1 MILFPNAKINLGLN
15 IIAKRPDGYHDLETV
30 FYPIQLNDALEIIN
44 NPTHQSSSF
53 IFSKSGNELEGS
65 VESNLCYKA
74 WALLKK
80 IFLPCHPCL
89 FICIKQSQWVPDL
102 VADHLMRLLH

>member
-30 FYPIQLNDALEIIN
+30 FYPILLNDALEIIS
-44 NPTHQSSSF
+44 NPTDQLSPF

-65 VESNLCYKA
+65 VENNLCYKA
-74 WALLKK
+74 WALLKND
-80 IFLPCHPCL
+80 FSSLPPL
-89 FICIKQSQWVPDL
+89 SL
-102 VADHLMRLLH
+102 HLHKAIPMGAGLGGGSS